1 MTLDWHIIYTLLIYF
16 VIGGIGVAFIASRK
30 TGEERRESWVKY
42 VVYLGIITTLQTV
55 FFHRQFSFFALS
67 LIATV
72 GLGEMFFAARRVG
85 MLFLINALF
94 TYILL
99 SGAFVLLAADK
110 SPTLVRTY
118 FLVVVFDGFSQIIGQ
133 IAGGQK
139 LIPKISPNKTISGL
153 LGGTITALVTSAI
166 CFGTESVFPWAMSV
180 IISALVGD
188 LLASWVK
195 RRAGIKDYSTLIP
208 GHGGFLDRFDSFIL
222 AGAIQTIWIIA
233 QS

>member
-1 MTLDWHIIYTLLIYF
+1 MNLDWHIIYTLLIYF
-16 VIGGIGVAFIASRK
+16 VVGGVGVAWITKQKSP
-30 TGEERRESWVKY
+30 EERRESWIKY
-42 VVYLGIITTLQTV
+42 VVYLLIVTILQSV
-55 FFHRQFSFFALS
+55 FFHAKFSFFALT
-67 LIATV
+67 LIATI
-72 GLGEMFFAARRVG
+72 GLGELFFAAKKVG

-94 TYILL
+94 TYLII
-99 SGAFVLLAADK
+99 SGAFVLLAADA
-110 SPTLVRTY
+110 SNILIRTY

-133 IAGGQK
+133 IVGGAK

-153 LGGTITALVTSAI
+153 LGGTLIALITCAV
-166 CFGTESVFPWAMSV
+166 CFGIQAIFPWAITV
-180 IISALVGD
+180 LLSALTGD

-195 RRAGIKDYSTLIP
+195 RKAGIKDYSALIP